1 MGLIPGQGLKGLL
14 WWLSRYRTHLQC
26 RRRRKHEFDS
36 WVGEDPL
43 EQDMTNHSSVFSGKI
58 LWTEEP
64 GGLQSMG
71 LQRDGHDWSDRVCS
85 TGNSDPTCCI
95 VQSKKK
101 KLFLLLS
108 QHPRQGN
115 LSTRQ
120 SGKLPKVR
128 WFKVVE
134 TGFALRL
141 PHCGPCALLYCPQA
155 LLPLHSWCLHPK
167 R

>member
-1 MGLIPGQGLKGLL
+1 MA
-14 WWLSRYRTHLQC
+14 
-26 RRRRKHEFDS
+26 
-36 WVGEDPL
+36 
-43 EQDMTNHSSVFSGKI
+43 NHSSVFAGKI

-71 LQRDGHDWSDRVCS
+71 LQRMDMTEATKYVAQGTQIPHAALCS
-85 TGNSDPTCCI
+85 
-95 VQSKKK
+95 QKKK
-101 KLFLLLS
+101 VIPIVS
-108 QHPRQGN
+108 QHHRQGK

-128 WFKVVE
+128 WLKVVE

-155 LLPLHSWCLHPK
+155 LLPLHS
-167 R
+167 